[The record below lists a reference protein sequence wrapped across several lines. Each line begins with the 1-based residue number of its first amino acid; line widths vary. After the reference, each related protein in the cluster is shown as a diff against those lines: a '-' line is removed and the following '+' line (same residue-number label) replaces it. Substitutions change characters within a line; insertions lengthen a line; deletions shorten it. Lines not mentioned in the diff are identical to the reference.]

1 MAGHEAPGGGVV
13 ADEWLRTGIGRS
25 TPDAITVRGRD
36 LATELMGKVS
46 FTELA
51 FFLTANRMPSAGEAR
66 LFDAA
71 LVALADHGLTPSVL
85 AARLTWTGATESL
98 QGAVAAGL
106 LGAGNVFLGVVE
118 DTARFLDAILTR
130 LPPAPS
136 DAAPS
141 DAAPSDAAPSDAAP
155 SDAAP
160 SDAAGSQGVRRA
172 VAAAVAAE
180 IAAGRRIPGLGH
192 PTHKVEDP
200 RTPRLYAIAAEAG
213 IPTPHLDLLRIVAA
227 AHAAATGKRL
237 PINGAG
243 VAGAAWAD
251 LGFPPQIIR
260 GFALL
265 ARTAGLIGHL
275 AEEMEHPIG
284 LRLWQDVEHRATYT
298 GSRRPCREP

>member
-1 MAGHEAPGGGVV
+1 MG
-13 ADEWLRTGIGRS
+13 DDSWLRSEIGKS
-25 TPDAITVRGRD
+25 TPDSITVRGRD
-36 LATELMGKVS
+36 LATDLMGQVT

-51 FFLTANRMPSAGEAR
+51 FLLTANRMPSPGETR

-118 DTARFLDAILTR
+118 DTARFLAAIL
-130 LPPAPS
+130 A
-136 DAAPS
+136 DAAE
-141 DAAPSDAAPSDAAP
+141 DAAER
-155 SDAAP
+155 
-160 SDAAGSQGVRRA
+160 GVQ
-172 VAAAVAAE
+172 AE

-192 PTHKVEDP
+192 PVHKVEDP
-200 RTPRLYAIAAEAG
+200 RTPRLYAIADEAR
-213 IPTPHLDLLRIVAA
+213 IPLPHLTLLRTVAEV
-227 AHAAATGKRL
+227 HAAATGKAL

-243 VAGAAWAD
+243 AAGAAFAD
-251 LGFPPQIIR
+251 LGFPPTIVR

-265 ARTAGLIGHL
+265 ARTAGLVGHL

-284 LRLWQDVEHRATYT
+284 RRLWLDVEHRAT
-298 GSRRPCREP
+298 

>member
-1 MAGHEAPGGGVV
+1 MG
-13 ADEWLRTGIGRS
+13 DDSWLRSGIGRS

-46 FTELA
+46 FTELT
-51 FFLTANRMPSAGEAR
+51 FFLTANRMPSAGETR

-118 DTARFLDAILTR
+118 DTARFLAAIL
-130 LPPAPS
+130 A
-136 DAAPS
+136 DA
-141 DAAPSDAAPSDAAP
+141 DA
-155 SDAAP
+155 
-160 SDAAGSQGVRRA
+160 DAAGAAGRA
-172 VAAAVAAE
+172 VEAE

-192 PTHKVEDP
+192 PVHKVEDP
-200 RTPRLYAIAAEAG
+200 RTPRLYAIAEEAE
-213 IPTPHLDLLRIVAA
+213 IPTPHLSMLRSVAE

-243 VAGAAWAD
+243 VAGAAFAD
-251 LGFPPQIIR
+251 LGFAPEIVR

-265 ARTAGLIGHL
+265 ARTAGLVGHL
-275 AEEMEHPIG
+275 AEEMADPIG
-284 LRLWQDVEHRATYT
+284 RHLWLDVEHRVTYT
-298 GSRRPCREP
+298 ADPQ

>member
-1 MAGHEAPGGGVV
+1 MG
-13 ADEWLRTGIGRS
+13 DDSWLRSAIGKT
-25 TPDAITVRGRD
+25 TPDTITVRGRN
-36 LATELMGKVS
+36 LATELMGQVT

-51 FFLTANRMPSAGEAR
+51 FLLTADRMPSPGETR

-118 DTARFLDAILTR
+118 DTARFLAAIRDDPTEG
-130 LPPAPS
+130 A
-136 DAAPS
+136 
-141 DAAPSDAAPSDAAP
+141 
-155 SDAAP
+155 
-160 SDAAGSQGVRRA
+160 VERA
-172 VAAAVAAE
+172 VQAE

-192 PTHKVEDP
+192 PVHKVEDP
-200 RTPRLYAIAAEAG
+200 RTPRLYGIAEEAQVP
-213 IPTPHLDLLRIVAA
+213 IPYLTLLRTVAEV
-227 AHAAATGKRL
+227 HAAATGKAL

-243 VAGAAWAD
+243 VAGAAFAD
-251 LGFPPQIIR
+251 HGFPPAIVR

-265 ARTAGLIGHL
+265 ARTAGLVGHL

-284 LRLWQDVEHRATYT
+284 RRLWLDVEHRAT
-298 GSRRPCREP
+298 

>member
-1 MAGHEAPGGGVV
+1 VG
-13 ADEWLRTGIGRS
+13 DDSWLRSGIGRS

-36 LATELMGKVS
+36 LATELMGKVT

-51 FFLTANRMPSAGEAR
+51 FFLTAGRMPSPGETR

-118 DTARFLDAILTR
+118 DTAHFLAAILAD
-130 LPPAPS
+130 PDDGA
-136 DAAPS
+136 
-141 DAAPSDAAPSDAAP
+141 
-155 SDAAP
+155 
-160 SDAAGSQGVRRA
+160 VERA
-172 VAAAVAAE
+172 VAAEVV
-180 IAAGRRIPGLGH
+180 AGRRIPGLGH
-192 PTHKVEDP
+192 PVHKVEDP
-200 RTPRLYAIAAEAG
+200 RTPRLYAIAGEAG
-213 IPTPHLDLLRIVAA
+213 IPLPHLSALRAVAA
-227 AHAAATGKRL
+227 AHAAATGRAL

-243 VAGAAWAD
+243 VAGAAFAD
-251 LGFPPQIIR
+251 LGFPPAIVR

-265 ARTAGLIGHL
+265 ARTAGLVAHL

-284 LRLWQDVEHRATYT
+284 RHLWLDVEDRAAHTE
-298 GSRRPCREP
+298 G